1 MDPRENCPENVV
13 GPCIL
18 CDKKRALVASHIVPE
33 FWFKFVYDEK
43 HRAYP
48 VRFKEG
54 SFVQDFQIQKGFRWP
69 LMCEECEGLLNT
81 HVEQPVHNNI
91 RDILSDRTTE
101 LLRARELKLYL
112 ISIIWRCYWSGIRRG
127 PFGIRPKAHYRLFA
141 EMRREIR
148 RAFTEPTT
156 VPEDFCVTVAWFEAI
171 HHAKDFSKILQ
182 HPRVE
187 ISDGFEFF
195 SLSLPVIR
203 FFTVLSRSVVLEGR
217 VEGLLDALA
226 TTMPIVK
233 MTDERRANLARLL
246 KSVDRRV

>member
-1 MDPRENCPENVV
+1 MDPREKYPENTA
-13 GPCIL
+13 GPCVL
-18 CDKKRALVASHIVPE
+18 CDRMRTLVASHIVPE
-33 FWFKFVYDEK
+33 FWFKFVYDDK

-48 VRFKEG
+48 VRFREG

-69 LMCEECEGLLNT
+69 LMCQDCEGLLNT
-81 HVEQPVHNNI
+81 HVEQPVHSNI
-91 RDILSDRTTE
+91 KGILSERTAE
-101 LLRARELKLYL
+101 LLRPRELKLYL
-112 ISIIWRCYWSGIRRG
+112 ISIIWRCYWSGVRKG
-127 PFGIRPKAHYRLFA
+127 PLGIQPKAHYRLFA
-141 EMRREIR
+141 EMKREIR

-171 HHAKDFSKILQ
+171 NNAKDFSEILQ

-187 ISDGFEFF
+187 IADGFEFF

-203 FFTVLSRSVVLEGR
+203 FLTVLSRSVVLEGR
-217 VEGLLDALA
+217 AEGLLDALT

-233 MTDERRANLARLL
+233 MTDERRASLAHFL